1 MPSSSRYTL
10 LFVLLLASCVCA
22 AQDVEA
28 TVNQLKTLKEQQLN
42 ITGGINL
49 TSQFYNAAGIAD
61 RRDNFQWGARANLNF
76 SFLGINAPFSFVFS
90 EANQNFGLPAY
101 TFAGISPRYK
111 WATLHAGDRSMNF
124 SRYTMGGISFR
135 GVGLTLEPG
144 KFHFSGF
151 YGKLNRALA
160 NDLNTLGDLN
170 GFYQRNGY
178 GFRMGY
184 GGKSS
189 AIYANFFAADDQENE
204 ALPPVTEL
212 GPVFGLQNNKVI
224 SLEGRQ
230 QIGKRLSVFGELAHS
245 AFNGNNRAPALT
257 AENENFGN
265 TLLGLFSPT
274 EETQTGQAYQVGAA
288 YTQTKYGLQLKY
300 ERITRGF
307 RTLGSLFFNKDS
319 ENITLGLNR
328 SFLENKLTVFV
339 NGGLERTNLDSEEQE
354 STNRIIGTLNMNYRP
369 DDKWM
374 FSSSYSNF
382 RNDTKLRA
390 RTNLLAPVDSIFL
403 AQVTQNANVM
413 VMRQLGSEQRPSSI
427 RLMLMR
433 QLANNIINDEVNQ
446 TANSQVSV
454 ATLAYSAGNPDAGLQ
469 WNTGLTYN
477 NTRIGTISNR
487 AFAPTLGLNKNFL
500 NNALATYLQSALSL
514 SVQNGDNSRIFN
526 LSTGATYRLANSHRL
541 GMRATHL
548 NRFGSALASRNF
560 REWYG
565 SLTYGYSFGGKIG
578 RKESPPPPKPSPTRA
593 SRQ

>member
-1 MPSSSRYTL
+1 MPNSSRHTL

-28 TVNQLKTLKEQQLN
+28 TVNRLKNLKEQQLS

-49 TSQFYNAAGIAD
+49 TSQFYDAVGITN

-90 EANQNFGLPAY
+90 EANQNFGLPSY
-101 TFAGISPRYK
+101 SFAGISPRYK
-111 WATLHAGDRSMNF
+111 WATLHAGDRSMSF

-144 KFHFSGF
+144 KFHVSGF

-184 GGKSS
+184 GGKGT
-189 AIYANFFAADDQENE
+189 AIFANFFAADDQEDG
-204 ALPPVTEL
+204 AQPPRTEL

-224 SLEGRQ
+224 SLEARQ
-230 QIGKRLSVFGELAHS
+230 QVGKRISVFGELAHS
-245 AFNGNNRAPALT
+245 AFNGSRNAAALPPAD
-257 AENENFGN
+257 ENFGN

-274 EETQTGQAYQVGAA
+274 EETQTGQAFQIGAA
-288 YTQTKYGLQLKY
+288 YTQAKYGLQMRY
-300 ERITRGF
+300 ERISRGF
-307 RTLGSLFFNKDS
+307 RTLGALFFNKDS
-319 ENITLGLNR
+319 ENITLGFNR
-328 SFLENKLTVFV
+328 SFLENKLSLAV
-339 NGGLERTNLDSEEQE
+339 NAGLERTNLDAEEQE
-354 STNRIIGTLNMNYRP
+354 STNRLIGNLNLNYRP

-374 FSSSYSNF
+374 FSSGYSNF

-413 VMRQLGSEQRPSSI
+413 AMRQLGTKDKPSSL

-433 QLANNIINDEVNQ
+433 QLANNIVNDEVNQ
-446 TANSQVSV
+446 NANSQVTV
-454 ATLAYSAGNPDAGLQ
+454 ASLAYTAGNPDAGLQ
-469 WNTGLTYN
+469 WNTGLSYN
-477 NTRIGTISNR
+477 TTRIGTISNNN
-487 AFAPTLGLNKNFL
+487 FASTLGLNKNFL
-500 NNALATYLQSALSL
+500 NNALATHLQSSLSL
-514 SVQNGDNSRIFN
+514 STQNGDNSRVLN

-541 GMRATHL
+541 GLRATYL
-548 NRFGSALASRNF
+548 NRFGSSIITRNF
-560 REWYG
+560 RELYG
-565 SLTYGYSFGGKIG
+565 SLTYGYSFGGSIG
-578 RKESPPPPKPSPTRA
+578 RKEPPLPNASPKA
-593 SRQ
+593 SKRR

>member
-1 MPSSSRYTL
+1 MPNSSRHTL
-10 LFVLLLASCVCA
+10 LFVLLLASCVSA

-28 TVNQLKTLKEQQLN
+28 TVNRLKNLKEQQLS

-49 TSQFYNAAGIAD
+49 TSQFYDAVGIAN
-61 RRDNFQWGARANLNF
+61 RRDNFQWVARANLNF

-90 EANQNFGLPAY
+90 EANQNFGLPSY
-101 TFAGISPRYK
+101 SFVGISPRYK
-111 WATLHAGDRSMNF
+111 WATLHAGDRSMSF

-135 GVGLTLEPG
+135 GGGLTLEPG

-184 GGKSS
+184 GGKST
-189 AIYANFFAADDQENE
+189 AVYANFFAADDQE
-204 ALPPVTEL
+204 ADGLPPQTEL
-212 GPVFGLQNNKVI
+212 GPVLGLQNNKVI
-224 SLEGRQ
+224 SIEGRQ
-230 QIGKRLSVFGELAHS
+230 QLGKNISLFGELAHS
-245 AFNGNNRAPALT
+245 AFNGNRSAAPLT
-257 AENENFGN
+257 DADTNFGN
-265 TLLGLFSPT
+265 SLLGLFSPT
-274 EETQTGQAYQVGAA
+274 EETQTGQAYQIGLA
-288 YTQTKYGLQLKY
+288 YNQQKYGLQARY

-307 RTLGSLFFNKDS
+307 RTLGALFFNKDS

-354 STNRIIGTLNMNYRP
+354 STNRIIASANLNYRP
-369 DDKWM
+369 TDKWM
-374 FSSSYSNF
+374 LSGGYSNF

-403 AQVTQNANVM
+403 AQVNQSANVM
-413 VMRQLGSEQRPSSI
+413 VMRQLGNKDKPSSV

-433 QLANNIINDEVNQ
+433 QQANNIINDEVNAN
-446 TANSQVSV
+446 ANSLVTIAS
-454 ATLAYSAGNPDAGLQ
+454 LAYTAGNPDAGLQ

-477 NTRIGTISNR
+477 RTNIGMISNN
-487 AFAPTLGLNKNFL
+487 ALSPTLGVNKNFF
-500 NNALATYLQSALSL
+500 NNALATHLQSALSL
-514 SVQNGDNSRIFN
+514 TEQNGDNNRVFN
-526 LSTGATYRLANSHRL
+526 LSLGGTYRLANSHRL
-541 GMRATHL
+541 GLRANHI
-548 NRFGSALASRNF
+548 NRFGSELADRNF

-565 SLTYGYSFGGKIG
+565 SLTYGYSFGGALG
-578 RKESPPPPKPSPTRA
+578 RKEKPATESPPTPEKK
-593 SRQ
+593 

>member
-1 MPSSSRYTL
+1 MPTSFRYSL
-10 LFVLLLASCVCA
+10 LFVLLLASCVSA

-28 TVNQLKTLKEQQLN
+28 TVNRLKNLKEQQLN

-49 TSQFYNAAGIAD
+49 TSQFYDAVGIAD

-90 EANQNFGLPAY
+90 EANQNFGLPSY

-111 WATLHAGDRSMNF
+111 WATLHAGDRSMSF

-144 KFHFSGF
+144 KFHVSGF

-160 NDLNTLGDLN
+160 NDLNALGDLN

-178 GFRMGY
+178 GLRMGY
-184 GGKSS
+184 GGKSTS
-189 AIYANFFAADDQENE
+189 VFANFFAADDQENE
-204 ALPPVTEL
+204 DLPPVTEL

-230 QIGKRLSVFGELAHS
+230 RIGKRLSVFGELAHS
-245 AFNGNNRAPALT
+245 AFNGNNRATALAPEDET
-257 AENENFGN
+257 FGN
-265 TLLGLFSPT
+265 TLLGLFNPT
-274 EETQTGQAYQVGAA
+274 EETQTGQAYQIGAA
-288 YTQTKYGLQLKY
+288 YNQTKYGLQLRY

-307 RTLGSLFFNKDS
+307 RTLGALFFNKDS
-319 ENITLGLNR
+319 ENITLGFNR
-328 SFLENKLTVFV
+328 NFLENKLTVFV
-339 NGGLERTNLDSEEQE
+339 NGGLERTNLDAEEQE
-354 STNRIIGTLNMNYRP
+354 STNRIIGALNLNYRP

-374 FSSSYSNF
+374 LSSSYSNF

-413 VMRQLGSEQRPSSI
+413 VLRQLGTKDSPSSL

-433 QLANNIINDEVNQ
+433 QLANNIVNDEVNQ
-446 TANSQVSV
+446 NANSQVTV
-454 ATLAYSAGNPDAGLQ
+454 ASLAYTAGNPDAGLQ
-469 WNTGLTYN
+469 WNTGLSYN
-477 NTRIGTISNR
+477 TTRIGTINNNN
-487 AFAPTLGLNKNFL
+487 FAPTLGINKNFL
-500 NNALATYLQSALSL
+500 NNALATHLQSALSL
-514 SVQNGDNSRIFN
+514 STQNGDNSRIFN

-541 GMRATHL
+541 GLRATYL
-548 NRFGSALASRNF
+548 NRFGSAVTARNF
-560 REWYG
+560 RELYG
-565 SLTYGYSFGGKIG
+565 SLTYGYNFGGSIG
-578 RKESPPPPKPSPTRA
+578 RKEPLPVAAPSTPTKKR
-593 SRQ
+593 

>member
-1 MPSSSRYTL
+1 MPSIQKLTL
-10 LFVLLLASCVCA
+10 LIVLMFASCALA

-28 TVNQLKTLKEQQLN
+28 TVNRLAKLKEQQLN

-49 TSQFYNAAGIAD
+49 TSQFYNASGIAA
-61 RRDNFQWGARANLNF
+61 RRDDFQWGARANLNF
-76 SFLGINAPFSFVFS
+76 SFLGINAPFTFVFS
-90 EANQNFGLPAY
+90 EANQNFGLPSY
-101 TFAGISPRYK
+101 TFAGLSPRYK
-111 WATLHAGDRSMNF
+111 WATLHAGDRSLSF
-124 SRYTMGGISFR
+124 SRYTMSGISFR
-135 GVGLTLEPG
+135 GLGVTLEPG

-160 NDLNTLGDLN
+160 NDLNALGDLN

-178 GFRMGY
+178 GFRVGY
-184 GGKSS
+184 GGNSTS
-189 AIYANFFAADDQENE
+189 IFANFFAADDQENGD
-204 ALPPVTEL
+204 LPPVTEL

-230 QIGKRLSVFGELAHS
+230 QIGKRISVFGELAHS
-245 AFNGNNRAPALT
+245 AFNGNNRAPALAT
-257 AENENFGN
+257 EDETFGN

-274 EETQTGQAYQVGAA
+274 EETQTGQAYQIGAA
-288 YTQTKYGLQLKY
+288 YTQTKYGLQLQY
-300 ERITRGF
+300 ERISRGF
-307 RTLGSLFFNKDS
+307 RTLGALFFNKDS

-354 STNRIIGTLNMNYRP
+354 STNRIIGALNLTYRP

-374 FSSSYSNF
+374 FSSGYSNF

-403 AQVTQNANVM
+403 AQVTQNANLM
-413 VMRQLGSEQRPSSI
+413 VLRQLGTKDKPSSL

-433 QLANNIINDEVNQ
+433 QLANNVINDEVNQ
-446 TANSQVSV
+446 NANSQVTV
-454 ATLAYSAGNPDAGLQ
+454 ASLAYTAGNPDAGLQ
-469 WNTGLTYN
+469 WNTGLSYN
-477 NTRIGTISNR
+477 TTRIGTISNNN
-487 AFAPTLGLNKNFL
+487 FAPTLGINKNFL

-514 SVQNGDNSRIFN
+514 STQNGDNSRIFN

-541 GMRATHL
+541 GLRATHL

-565 SLTYGYSFGGKIG
+565 SLTYGYSFGGTIG
-578 RKESPPPPKPSPTRA
+578 KKESPPIPTEEKP
-593 SRQ
+593 RQ